1 MTRRDIVSGIQEA
14 DEEVVGA
21 ADGDDDVAD
30 RAVERAAGRD
40 TEPARLVHH
49 LDNVF
54 QLAGGDSPSISGMT
68 IVTNPGNP
76 TFSFPHVHTWGILP
90 EKFRMWLSGAIDGPT
105 NIPT

>member
-49 LDNVF
+49 IDNVF
-54 QLAGGDSPSISGMT
+54 QLAGGDSPSISGMIT
-68 IVTNPGNP
+68 TVA
-76 TFSFPHVHTWGILP
+76 FPFPRRVPSRVVGRNQTLIGL
-90 EKFRMWLSGAIDGPT
+90 RG
-105 NIPT
+105 